1 MANLF
6 IILFIFAMFHFIYE
20 SILSPMFRMEI
31 RYKLFETRDKLRN
44 FKLQNINACDDE
56 TFDLLDDYAS
66 KTINMLPLY
75 NFSNLYFASKVKGDE
90 KLLKEV
96 SKHSELI
103 KNSKFDELK
112 KIDKEITRAA
122 VKSLIVNSGGW
133 IYIIVPIVVP
143 VILLIFAIA
152 MITHSYEKLK
162 LRLIAN
168 SYKMSY
174 AGASGAYNSYVMY
187 EF

>member
-44 FKLQNINACDDE
+44 FKLKNIEDCDNE
-56 TFDLLDDYAS
+56 TFELLDEYAS

-75 NFSNLYFASKVKGDE
+75 NFSNLYYASKVKGDE
-90 KLLKEV
+90 KLLSEIG
-96 SKHSELI
+96 KHTELI

-122 VKSLIVNSGGW
+122 VKSLLVNSGGW
-133 IYIIVPIVVP
+133 IYIVVPIVF
-143 VILLIFAIA
+143 LIFAVA
-152 MITHSYEKLK
+152 FITHSYGKLK
-162 LRLIAN
+162 SKLIDS
-168 SYKMSY
+168 SYKISY
-174 AGASGAYNSYVMY
+174 AGASGAYNSHLMY

>member
-1 MANLF
+1 
-6 IILFIFAMFHFIYE
+6 
-20 SILSPMFRMEI
+20 MEI

-44 FKLQNINACDDE
+44 FKLININACDDE

-66 KTINMLPLY
+66 KTINLLPTY
-75 NFSNLYFASKVKGDE
+75 NFSNLYYASKVRSDE

-122 VKSLIVNSGGW
+122 VKSLVVNSGGW

-152 MITHSYEKLK
+152 LITDSLSILKSKLVDG
-162 LRLIAN
+162 

-174 AGASGAYNSYVMY
+174 AGATDAYNSY
-187 EF
+187 EFQ